1 MDGVHFVRYVCSY
14 CIQSIMGPRWN
25 SCFEWD
31 IKLLASSNIY
41 AQEGGLRQADIYYTE
56 YDKCPHETR
65 NKLMRKE
72 ASWAQRDGTSSQS
85 ILLWWWYLSWA
96 WKCMHNFHC
105 SVRGTILK
113 GTSEREGQAVV
124 VHTQRGVHSG
134 VKGQDVC
141 PLTTW
146 ARTPEG
152 VAWRFQFLTKQSVHQ
167 SWRTAWELS
176 QGVTLDIFRCH

>member
-1 MDGVHFVRYVCSY
+1 MLKKGECDRQTYITLNMISVHTKLEINWWGKKQVE
-14 CIQSIMGPRWN
+14 PR
-25 SCFEWD
+25 EM
-31 IKLLASSNIY
+31 AH
-41 AQEGGLRQADIYYTE
+41 
-56 YDKCPHETR
+56 P
-65 NKLMRKE
+65 
-72 ASWAQRDGTSSQS
+72 SQS

-105 SVRGTILK
+105 SVRGTVLK

-124 VHTQRGVHSG
+124 AHTQRGVHSG

-146 ARTPEG
+146 ARTPKG
-152 VAWRFQFLTKQSVHQ
+152 VAWRFQFLTKQVLHQ
-167 SWRTAWELS
+167 SWRTAWGLS